1 MPPALSREP
10 PVPARPPETQ
20 RGVLTVDLA
29 RTLRSEWTDASGRQH
44 KRSRT
49 GLGGDQR
56 REAGVRP
63 VEPPIVEVSVPAF
76 VRDAL
81 GAECRAAVATCR
93 ITSLLRQASRNLL
106 RGMVQRTD
114 RWPCRRAARS
124 LTRSASES
132 RPRSRQPAAL
142 AFRRRCCLS
151 SSARTPP
158 TPAGTLAFA
167 RRSGSQAEPE
177 RQLSRLVQLGSR
189 GGPGEDSRI
198 REKEENDDRRL
209 SVLPQ
214 SGRSPCCKIRARGFA
229 AGI

>member
-1 MPPALSREP
+1 MAKRRAHPLGRKHPHGLALRVEASFSGEQAYRRTDDETE
-10 PVPARPPETQ
+10 RPTVDGFRA
-20 RGVLTVDLA
+20 RGVPT
-29 RTLRSEWTDASGRQH
+29 
-44 KRSRT
+44 
-49 GLGGDQR
+49 
-56 REAGVRP
+56 AGPLV
-63 VEPPIVEVSVPAF
+63 
-76 VRDAL
+76 
-81 GAECRAAVATCR
+81 AECRAAVATCR

-124 LTRSASES
+124 LPRSASES

-198 REKEENDDRRL
+198 REEENDDRRL

-214 SGRSPCCKIRARGFA
+214 SGRSPCCKIRARGCA
-229 AGI
+229 AGF

>member
-1 MPPALSREP
+1 M
-10 PVPARPPETQ
+10 PARRPSRVPRWTRHNSAGRHAYAQPLPTYGRATSTAIAASPP
-20 RGVLTVDLA
+20 LPD
-29 RTLRSEWTDASGRQH
+29 
-44 KRSRT
+44 SRT
-49 GLGGDQR
+49 GGTPQR
-56 REAGVRP
+56 
-63 VEPPIVEVSVPAF
+63 PAANHLTAPHGQKGLAA
-76 VRDAL
+76 AL
-81 GAECRAAVATCR
+81 LHIAECRAAVATCR

-229 AGI
+229 AGF